1 MKERDWIDR
10 YIRPLVR
17 ASGADQLRDD
27 VALLS
32 SKAGTIVTMDT
43 LVEGRH
49 FLSSDPLNT
58 VGQKLVRM
66 NVSDIHA
73 KGALPKEALLSV
85 AWPKDRDE
93 GDFAALMAG
102 MSEDIATFG
111 IDLIGG
117 DTVSTDGPLVLTLT
131 LTGECLGEAPIRR
144 AGGVAEGAKLWLSG
158 PVGGGVLGLKAA
170 LNGGDDKDIQR
181 YRCPDISNREHAKRL
196 SSKALASIDISDGLL
211 LDTLALAEANGGGAQ
226 IDLDQVWL
234 YRPSENVDE
243 VLEQVT
249 GGDDYQIVI
258 ATQPDITFDP
268 QYFRPFGQ
276 FTSQPGLA
284 LVLNGTPIPLPEKLG
299 FEHE

>member
-32 SKAGTIVTMDT
+32 SKALTVVTMDT
-43 LVEGRH
+43 LIEGRH

-58 VGQKLVRM
+58 VGQKLVRV

-73 KGALPKEALLSV
+73 KGALPKEALLSI

-93 GDFAALMAG
+93 AEFATLMSG
-102 MSEDIATFG
+102 IGEDITTYG

-117 DTVSTDGPLVLTLT
+117 DTVSTAGPLVLTLT
-131 LTGECLGEAPIRR
+131 LTGQCLSEAPVRR
-144 AGGVAEGAKLWLSG
+144 AGKVTEGAKLWLSG
-158 PVGGGVLGLKAA
+158 PVGGGVLGLNAA
-170 LNGGDDKDIQR
+170 LNGGDEEDIRR
-181 YRCPDISNREHAKRL
+181 YRCPDISNRDHAKRV

-211 LDTLALAEANGGGAQ
+211 LDTLALAETNGQGAH
-226 IDLDQVWL
+226 IDLDKVWF
-234 YRPSENVDE
+234 YRPSKTLDDT
-243 VLEQVT
+243 LEQVT

-258 ATQPDITFDP
+258 ATRSDITFDP
-268 QYFRPFGQ
+268 RYFRCFGH

-284 LVLNGTPIPLPEKLG
+284 LVLNGTPLPLPEKLG